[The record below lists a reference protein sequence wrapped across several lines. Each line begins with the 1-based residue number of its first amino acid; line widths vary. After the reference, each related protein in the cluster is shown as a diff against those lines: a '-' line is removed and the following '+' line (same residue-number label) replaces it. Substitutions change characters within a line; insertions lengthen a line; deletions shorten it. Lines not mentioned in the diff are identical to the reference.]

1 MENEALVRALLS
13 EAGLPASEEEIQT
26 LVLDYPRLKSGIE
39 AMYSLEATRYE
50 TPALMFQAAP
60 ELADWA

>member
-13 EAGLPASEEEIQT
+13 EAALPASEEKIQG
-26 LVLDYPRLKSGIE
+26 LVRAYSRFKSGIE

-50 TPALMFQAAP
+50 TPALMFQADP
-60 ELADWA
+60 ELADWS